1 MAANIRKVVRIVVPY
16 TPGNPTHELVGDV
29 VRHWKI
35 QMIDFAGNIS
45 DLVRE
50 HVMYVAPS

>member
-35 QMIDFAGNIS
+35 QMIDFAENIS
-45 DLVRE
+45 DFVRE